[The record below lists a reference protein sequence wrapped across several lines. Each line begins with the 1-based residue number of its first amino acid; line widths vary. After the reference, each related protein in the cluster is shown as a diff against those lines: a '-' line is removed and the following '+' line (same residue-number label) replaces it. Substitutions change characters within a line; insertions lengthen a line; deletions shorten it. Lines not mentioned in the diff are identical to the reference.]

1 MPVNFRKNVSRETRD
16 DMARIA
22 LEIALRS
29 PSAEA
34 AAIIMGLFQV
44 GRTTARRLILR
55 GRHLAING
63 EMK

>member
-1 MPVNFRKNVSRETRD
+1 MTIQKDRRD

-29 PSAEA
+29 PAAEA
-34 AAIIMGLFQV
+34 ATIIMGLFQV